1 MDYTRLISILNSPIE
16 FGYPVVLPDFFVDH
30 FVIIESLDKLI
41 EGLRNL
47 AERGGGN
54 LLENEQFIRRGGN
67 AVNTASALQTLGLNP
82 KLIVTT
88 DEQGATLLRA
98 LTSPELDM
106 SRIHIDGRMSST
118 VSIETEYQG
127 RKVNLMVSDSGS
139 ARKLSFSDLTEME
152 FEAIRGSSIVSLLSL
167 NHNLKGS
174 ELSHDLFTFI
184 KESSD
189 AITFMDMGDPSGN
202 PELVG
207 KLIKRVLSKGL
218 VDVFSLNENE
228 LSWVVQSLSG
238 DARRWQEIQSKPL
251 EWLKAAEFISEETG
265 VRIDLHTP
273 YYTATIGKGE
283 TTTVPAF
290 DAESRVVCGA
300 GDAWNAGDIFGT
312 LLGIT
317 PVDRLIL
324 ANAIAALYVSSSDA
338 SHPTLTEIVKF
349 LESRPLLSR
358 DGTKLLKSQ

>member
-1 MDYTRLISILNSPIE
+1 
-16 FGYPVVLPDFFVDH
+16 
-30 FVIIESLDKLI
+30 
-41 EGLRNL
+41 
-47 AERGGGN
+47 
-54 LLENEQFIRRGGN
+54 
-67 AVNTASALQTLGLNP
+67 
-82 KLIVTT
+82 
-88 DEQGATLLRA
+88 
-98 LTSPELDM
+98 M

-174 ELSHDLFTFI
+174 ELAHDLFTFI

-238 DARRWQEIQSKPL
+238 DARRWQEIQ
-251 EWLKAAEFISEETG
+251 G
-265 VRIDLHTP
+265 
-273 YYTATIGKGE
+273 
-283 TTTVPAF
+283 
-290 DAESRVVCGA
+290 
-300 GDAWNAGDIFGT
+300 
-312 LLGIT
+312 
-317 PVDRLIL
+317 DRL
-324 ANAIAALYVSSSDA
+324 AARV
-338 SHPTLTEIVKF
+338 
-349 LESRPLLSR
+349 LECHI
-358 DGTKLLKSQ
+358 